1 MNIFKSFQYNIVRQW
16 ILLRM
21 AATEF
26 YFKQPYDVKEEYPI
40 LTSVLGFALAPIYM
54 IFIFLYARTYGSLER
69 FNVPLIILMFVVCFG
84 IAYLII
90 RQVKNKPFID
100 QTIREYESMD
110 LEARKKFYFFQK
122 RIQGDIH
129 LCTVTLDSIRFCISN
144 NMLCCPTLVKSS
156 TDF

>member
-110 LEARKKFYFFQK
+110 LETRKKFYSFKNVF
-122 RIQGDIH
+122 RVIFIFV
-129 LCTVTLDSIRFCISN
+129 LLPWTVLGFALAIICYAVPHS
-144 NMLCCPTLVKSS
+144 
-156 TDF
+156 